1 MNNSF
6 TWWPNQN
13 IRSVILPTLLL
24 LECSRPQKIGIRNLS
39 NYFDREQFKWEA
51 EERQTARRYNN
62 DVNVDNVGDSI
73 VWQFDVSTFDV
84 STLSDSST
92 HSQCILCAP
101 TAKWSSNIFAHL
113 NKTNEGTRFREFL
126 ITWTQFHHYCIIVT
140 LIVILYQ
147 ISRIFYHY
155 YAGVVEM
162 CFWFF

>member
-1 MNNSF
+1 M
-6 TWWPNQN
+6 
-13 IRSVILPTLLL
+13 SVILPTLLL

-62 DVNVDNVGDSI
+62 DVNDDNVGDSI

-101 TAKWSSNIFAHL
+101 TAK
-113 NKTNEGTRFREFL
+113 
-126 ITWTQFHHYCIIVT
+126 
-140 LIVILYQ
+140 
-147 ISRIFYHY
+147 
-155 YAGVVEM
+155 
-162 CFWFF
+162 